1 MQRYSTWL
9 THDHGSSGVEK
20 EFWRLMNQMSSQ
32 MMKTIRPTKFVSA
45 FVDAYGRFVV
55 GHQQD
60 SHEFLM
66 VMLDRINI
74 LEKLATGVMKEEVEC
89 QACLEKSLHSE
100 DFTCLSIEIPKAEK
114 HHVPI
119 ELESC
124 IRETLSNEMVIDDDW
139 ACTSCGGTFAEK
151 SMQVASLPSVL
162 LLHLKRFVL
171 TDKGYQKNQR
181 VVRLP
186 EFFMMHTTKYQVI
199 GTVNHWGASMNSG
212 HYTANINAGQWKCC
226 DDLKISASGNLK
238 EYSSEIY
245 LVVCQK
251 C

>member
-1 MQRYSTWL
+1 
-9 THDHGSSGVEK
+9 
-20 EFWRLMNQMSSQ
+20 
-32 MMKTIRPTKFVSA
+32 
-45 FVDAYGRFVV
+45 
-55 GHQQD
+55 
-60 SHEFLM
+60 
-66 VMLDRINI
+66 
-74 LEKLATGVMKEEVEC
+74 MKEEVEC

-100 DFTCLSIEIPKAEK
+100 DFTCLSIEIPKAGK

-124 IRETLSNEMVIDDDW
+124 IREILSNEMVIDDDW
-139 ACTSCGGTFAEK
+139 ACTSCYGTFAEK
-151 SMQVASLPSVL
+151 SMQVASLPTVL

-171 TDKGYQKNQR
+171 TDKRYQKNQR

-245 LVVCQK
+245 LLVCQK